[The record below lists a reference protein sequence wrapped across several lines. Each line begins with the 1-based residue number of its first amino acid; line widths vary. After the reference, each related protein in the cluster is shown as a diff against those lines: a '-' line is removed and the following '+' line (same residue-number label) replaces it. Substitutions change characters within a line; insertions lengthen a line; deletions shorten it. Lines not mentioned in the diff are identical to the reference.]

1 MFKQGFFAGI
11 DAAPDHYPPSTKYTT
26 VNATDTSNN
35 ATVATMI
42 QTADNSALEA
52 RDAADKKTQRRA
64 TPTPA
69 NPTPSNPK
77 QTCRHCKKAGQT
89 SIHTGISEG
98 KCFLNSVA
106 MKYRPHWERKTLE
119 EKGIA
124 LKML

>member
-1 MFKQGFFAGI
+1 MFEQGCFASV
-11 DAAPDHYPPSTKYTT
+11 DAAPDHYPHSTKDTT
-26 VNATDTSNN
+26 ANPTDTSNN

-69 NPTPSNPK
+69 NPTPSNLK

-89 SIHTGISEG
+89 SIHTGIAEENF
-98 KCFLNSVA
+98 FLNLVA
-106 MKYRPHWERKTLE
+106 IQYRPHWERKKLE
-119 EKGIA
+119 EKGI
-124 LKML
+124 